1 MSQRCD
7 DAAVAAGRAGWLGVL
22 AGAAGTAAVAV
33 FATSL
38 WSGLAGALALFTL
51 AAVARKSLLGRVAR
65 APAPEPVVAAPAP
78 PLVDDVE
85 QLCRRVLP
93 LWSRHMESVRGQT
106 EEAATSLGSSFA
118 GILERMTAA
127 LETSRAASGSGGVA
141 AAIQSGDARLRELV
155 TSLETALH
163 RQGGLARGHCQARLH
178 HQRTQAVA
186 ADVAAIASQTNLL
199 ALNAAIERRERRGR
213 PRLRRG
219 RRRGAQ
225 ALQHVR
231 RPGQEDQCHRRR
243 RQRRDARNP
252 RERRQVRQAR
262 QRLLAG
268 PRRPWSRCSAPSILR
283 LAISRV
289 EHEPRAR
296 ERTGADADRAGHRRA
311 AVPGPR
317 EPDSQPGGARH
328 GAARRAHRR
337 TRGNTRGRREPCPS
351 TLPPGSPR
359 WSRPIR
365 PPSSAPPTAVMP
377 R

>member
-7 DAAVAAGRAGWLGVL
+7 DAAVAAGRAWWLGVL

-38 WSGLAGALALFTL
+38 WSGLAGPLALFTL

-155 TSLETALH
+155 T
-163 RQGGLARGHCQARLH
+163 
-178 HQRTQAVA
+178 
-186 ADVAAIASQTNLL
+186 
-199 ALNAAIERRERRGR
+199 
-213 PRLRRG
+213 
-219 RRRGAQ
+219 
-225 ALQHVR
+225 
-231 RPGQEDQCHRRR
+231 
-243 RQRRDARNP
+243 
-252 RERRQVRQAR
+252 
-262 QRLLAG
+262 
-268 PRRPWSRCSAPSILR
+268 
-283 LAISRV
+283 
-289 EHEPRAR
+289 
-296 ERTGADADRAGHRRA
+296 
-311 AVPGPR
+311 
-317 EPDSQPGGARH
+317 
-328 GAARRAHRR
+328 
-337 TRGNTRGRREPCPS
+337 
-351 TLPPGSPR
+351 
-359 WSRPIR
+359 
-365 PPSSAPPTAVMP
+365 
-377 R
+377 